1 MTIIML
7 MKIFYTDINIIYRM
21 KWNWIKKMKI
31 YNFNN
36 KIILLLI
43 LILLLQLIKHN
54 KMVIL

>member
-43 LILLLQLIKHN
+43 LLLQLIKHN